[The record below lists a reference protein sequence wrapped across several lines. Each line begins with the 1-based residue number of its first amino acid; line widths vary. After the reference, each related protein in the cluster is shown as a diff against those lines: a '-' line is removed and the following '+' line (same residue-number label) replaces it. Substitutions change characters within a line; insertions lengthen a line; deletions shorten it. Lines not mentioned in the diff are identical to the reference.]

1 MTRHQ
6 EMWMILMKL
15 GDVLKREI
23 RGNFL
28 LLLAN
33 SVNTLVFG
41 IKILDVHRLPFFSQ
55 HIIIT
60 VNFLNHCDF
69 HVMDTMP
76 LLVEMP
82 TTCLLHLFLFDI
94 VSMFWETSLEGP
106 FTLTN
111 ILVIAFWTS
120 DAINDIFCLTI
131 SHKINF
137 LNKISFW
144 RFDNFSFT
152 NKRTNWT
159 IQALFHA
166 FNFTFSLGQILL
178 V

>member
-1 MTRHQ
+1 MFLFCAWKQTA
-6 EMWMILMKL
+6 KL
-15 GDVLKREI
+15 TKRWNNKKREAPFYRVPRTCSGQRNCEGI
-23 RGNFL
+23 LEEIFF
-28 LLLAN
+28 
-33 SVNTLVFG
+33 NTLVFG
-41 IKILDVHRLPFFSQ
+41 IKILDVHGLPFFSQ

-60 VNFLNHCDF
+60 VNFFNDCDF

-111 ILVIAFWTS
+111 ILIIAFWTS
-120 DAINDIFCLTI
+120 DAVNDIFCLTI
-131 SHKINF
+131 SHKIDF

-144 RFDNFSFT
+144 
-152 NKRTNWT
+152 
-159 IQALFHA
+159 QLF
-166 FNFTFSLGQILL
+166 LQQ
-178 V
+178 

>member
-41 IKILDVHRLPFFSQ
+41 IKILDVHGLPFFSQ

-60 VNFLNHCDF
+60 VNFFNDCDF

-94 VSMFWETSLEGP
+94 VSMF
-106 FTLTN
+106 
-111 ILVIAFWTS
+111 
-120 DAINDIFCLTI
+120 
-131 SHKINF
+131 
-137 LNKISFW
+137 
-144 RFDNFSFT
+144 
-152 NKRTNWT
+152 
-159 IQALFHA
+159 
-166 FNFTFSLGQILL
+166 
-178 V
+178 

>member
-94 VSMFWETSLEGP
+94 VSMF
-106 FTLTN
+106 
-111 ILVIAFWTS
+111 
-120 DAINDIFCLTI
+120 
-131 SHKINF
+131 
-137 LNKISFW
+137 
-144 RFDNFSFT
+144 
-152 NKRTNWT
+152 
-159 IQALFHA
+159 
-166 FNFTFSLGQILL
+166 
-178 V
+178 